1 MEDLEMGV
9 PGVDDIQPK
18 PVIVMEFDSE
28 SAAYDFY
35 NFYGG
40 SMGFSIRKNNAA
52 KSKSGEITSRTFVC
66 SKEGHRKHD
75 KRDYQTKNPRAE
87 TRTDCDALM
96 AIKLIRQI
104 GKYRVTDFVDIHNHP
119 LVPSDLA
126 HMLPSRRKISASQ
139 CVQIDLA
146 HDSGIPL
153 RSSYDLI
160 GKEAGGRECLGYL
173 KVDQKNYLR
182 TRRQNMLAFGE
193 AGSILKYFQD
203 QALQNPS
210 FFHAVQLDCEEQ
222 ITNIFWA
229 DPKMIIDYAHFGDV
243 VTFDTTFKLNREN
256 RPFAVFIGFNNHRE
270 VIVFGAALMY
280 NETADSFI
288 WLFETF
294 LEAMSNKHP
303 QTIFTDQDAA
313 MANAVSFVMPNVYHR
328 LCTWHMMQNALK
340 HMNSIFRGP
349 GGVREVLGKFLYEYE
364 EDEEFVMAWNA
375 MLNEYNLYSNTW
387 LQRIF
392 DLREKWARPYV
403 RWAWSAG
410 MKSTQL
416 SESFNSDLKD
426 YLRSNHNWVQFFTH
440 FERLLDEKRYKERE
454 AEYALSY
461 KLPKIKVSVKML
473 IEAGKVYTKTIFEE
487 FQEEYVDALELC
499 ITGRLDHLQEPDCI
513 LYLIAADRLRQVKR
527 DGDGNLSCSCR
538 LFEMRGVLCSHA
550 IKVLK
555 DAMNIME
562 IPSQYILKRWTRVA
576 RAEVVQDYRGRDIE
590 ADPKLEK
597 NTRYKSLC
605 SLFNKIASRASELKD
620 TYEVSIEQGTKLL
633 QTVEGML
640 QIHSSCETVGM
651 GESKENQGCADNENA
666 IKPKGLKKRIV
677 YDRRRRRIRSSVEK
691 ALAVTRQKRSSS
703 EGVQVPPHMLQY
715 LLSQCPQLPNSMPA
729 TWNAAAAACFAPSQ

>member
-1 MEDLEMGV
+1 MGSGSGRLQNCRGSEELNPDFQQEWQSGWLEMKDLEMVDVPAEMGV

-18 PVIVMEFDSE
+18 PVIGMEFDSE
-28 SAAYDFY
+28 LAAYDFY

-66 SKEGHRKHD
+66 SKEGHRKRG

-126 HMLPSRRKISASQ
+126 HMLPSRRKISASL

-153 RSSYDLI
+153 
-160 GKEAGGRECLGYL
+160 
-173 KVDQKNYLR
+173 
-182 TRRQNMLAFGE
+182 
-193 AGSILKYFQD
+193 
-203 QALQNPS
+203 
-210 FFHAVQLDCEEQ
+210 
-222 ITNIFWA
+222 
-229 DPKMIIDYAHFGDV
+229 
-243 VTFDTTFKLNREN
+243 REN

-270 VIVFGAALMY
+270 VIVFGDALMY
-280 NETADSFI
+280 DETADSFI

-313 MANAVSFVMPNVYHR
+313 MAKAISFVMPDVYHR

-349 GGVREVLGKFLYEYE
+349 GRVREVLGRFLDEYE
-364 EDEEFVMAWNA
+364 EEEEFVMAWNA
-375 MLNEYNLYSNTW
+375 MLDEYNLRSNAW

-392 DLREKWARPYV
+392 DLREKWARPYT

-426 YLRSNHNWVQFFTH
+426 YLRSDHNLVQFFTH

-454 AEYALSY
+454 AKYALSY
-461 KLPKIKVSVKML
+461 KQLVV
-473 IEAGKVYTKTIFEE
+473 F
-487 FQEEYVDALELC
+487 
-499 ITGRLDHLQEPDCI
+499 
-513 LYLIAADRLRQVKR
+513 
-527 DGDGNLSCSCR
+527 NL
-538 LFEMRGVLCSHA
+538 LAF
-550 IKVLK
+550 
-555 DAMNIME
+555 
-562 IPSQYILKRWTRVA
+562 
-576 RAEVVQDYRGRDIE
+576 
-590 ADPKLEK
+590 
-597 NTRYKSLC
+597 
-605 SLFNKIASRASELKD
+605 F
-620 TYEVSIEQGTKLL
+620 GT
-633 QTVEGML
+633 
-640 QIHSSCETVGM
+640 SF
-651 GESKENQGCADNENA
+651 
-666 IKPKGLKKRIV
+666 
-677 YDRRRRRIRSSVEK
+677 
-691 ALAVTRQKRSSS
+691 
-703 EGVQVPPHMLQY
+703 
-715 LLSQCPQLPNSMPA
+715 
-729 TWNAAAAACFAPSQ
+729 CFA

>member
-1 MEDLEMGV
+1 MEDLEMVDVLAEMGV

-18 PVIVMEFDSE
+18 PVIGMEFDSE
-28 SAAYDFY
+28 SSAYDFY

-104 GKYRVTDFVDIHNHP
+104 GKYRVTEFVDIHNHP

-146 HDSGIPL
+146 HDSRIPL
-153 RSSYDLI
+153 RSSYELI

-193 AGSILKYFQD
+193 AGSILK
-203 QALQNPS
+203 
-210 FFHAVQLDCEEQ
+210 
-222 ITNIFWA
+222 
-229 DPKMIIDYAHFGDV
+229 
-243 VTFDTTFKLNREN
+243 
-256 RPFAVFIGFNNHRE
+256 
-270 VIVFGAALMY
+270 
-280 NETADSFI
+280 
-288 WLFETF
+288 
-294 LEAMSNKHP
+294 
-303 QTIFTDQDAA
+303 
-313 MANAVSFVMPNVYHR
+313 

-349 GGVREVLGKFLYEYE
+349 SGVREVLGKFLDEYE
-364 EDEEFVMAWNA
+364 EEEFVMAWNA
-375 MLNEYNLYSNTW
+375 MLDEYNLRGNTW

-410 MKSTQL
+410 MNSTQL

-426 YLRSNHNWVQFFTH
+426 YLRSDHNLVQFFTH
-440 FERLLDEKRYKERE
+440 FERLLDEKRCKERE
-454 AEYALSY
+454 A
-461 KLPKIKVSVKML
+461 
-473 IEAGKVYTKTIFEE
+473 
-487 FQEEYVDALELC
+487 D
-499 ITGRLDHLQEPDCI
+499 
-513 LYLIAADRLRQVKR
+513 
-527 DGDGNLSCSCR
+527 
-538 LFEMRGVLCSHA
+538 HA

-562 IPSQYILKRWTRVA
+562 IPSQYILRRWTRVA
-576 RAEVVQDYRGRDIE
+576 RAEVVQDFRGRDIE

-620 TYEVSIEQGTKLL
+620 T
-633 QTVEGML
+633 
-640 QIHSSCETVGM
+640 
-651 GESKENQGCADNENA
+651 
-666 IKPKGLKKRIV
+666 
-677 YDRRRRRIRSSVEK
+677 
-691 ALAVTRQKRSSS
+691 
-703 EGVQVPPHMLQY
+703 
-715 LLSQCPQLPNSMPA
+715 
-729 TWNAAAAACFAPSQ
+729 